1 MLITQQTSVPLSMLI
16 KCSKLS
22 LQSKHHLFIMP
33 SAIEALY
40 TAWTNCTKKEKYAIF
55 EPALDAAT
63 CKLEEYYMKTTN
75 SDAHIIMMSSSQSNC
90 MMPPSKQS
98 KKSYKA
104 DSLIHDNIE
113 MDSEYECE
121 GGLYS
126 PPGIPPGIQLESR
139 NSAGLISEFD
149 IPAESARN
157 IMGFVFLLLCLVIPY
172 RVRPESV
179 KKKLNSMER
188 LVDFH
193 GTSLKSSR
201 EIIHVMISRANLNM

>member
-75 SDAHIIMMSSSQSNC
+75 SDVHIIMMSSSQSNC
-90 MMPPSKQS
+90 MMPPSEQS
-98 KKSYKA
+98 KKSCKA

-121 GGLYS
+121 AFTLNFSHSWSQEGRRRQEWVVNLGS
-126 PPGIPPGIQLESR
+126 TP
-139 NSAGLISEFD
+139 ISE
-149 IPAESARN
+149 
-157 IMGFVFLLLCLVIPY
+157 
-172 RVRPESV
+172 
-179 KKKLNSMER
+179 K
-188 LVDFH
+188 
-193 GTSLKSSR
+193 
-201 EIIHVMISRANLNM
+201 